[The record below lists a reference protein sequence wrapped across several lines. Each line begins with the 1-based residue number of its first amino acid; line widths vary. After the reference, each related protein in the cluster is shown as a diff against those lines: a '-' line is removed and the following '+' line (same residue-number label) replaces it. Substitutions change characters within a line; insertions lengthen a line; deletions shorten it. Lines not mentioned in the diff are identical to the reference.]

1 MHISAPFPLYSG
13 IVCINELHDVPV
25 MKGRKW
31 YSSQKDLRLFITPTS
46 NCSYVFL
53 ADNGDKTF
61 QYFVCV
67 FKTYQCYKD
76 VKNTSEDVI

>member
-46 NCSYVFL
+46 NCSYVLF
-53 ADNGDKTF
+53 
-61 QYFVCV
+61 
-67 FKTYQCYKD
+67 
-76 VKNTSEDVI
+76 SW